1 MKSSAPFFLS
11 LALVVIAL
19 ATSSCGSKERA
30 TAGIA
35 DEYGM
40 LSVEPKKE
48 KKEKKQ
54 KKERFRLKSIA
65 EMTDPMVPDW

>member
-11 LALVVIAL
+11 LALVVIAV

-48 KKEKKQ
+48 KKEKK
-54 KKERFRLKSIA
+54 ERFRLKSIA

>member
-1 MKSSAPFFLS
+1 MKSPAPFFLS

-48 KKEKKQ
+48 KKEKK
-54 KKERFRLKSIA
+54 ERFRLKSIA

>member
-1 MKSSAPFFLS
+1 MKRPASLFLS
-11 LALVVIAL
+11 LALTAIAF
-19 ATSSCGSKERA
+19 ASSACGSKERA

-48 KKEKKQ
+48 KKEKK
-54 KKERFRLKSIA
+54 ERFRLKSIA
-65 EMTDPMVPDW
+65 EMTDPMVPEW